1 MAPTS
6 LGLTGRLAP
15 LLRCLPRMRP
25 APRLSLA
32 DALGFTP
39 ADLEAN
45 RSGQFSASQ
54 REDLQQRV
62 AYYKNAWERSWGWL
76 DPASKGRRSRALWMT
91 TTSLMLVLGV
101 AAYVRQAATLGGKS
115 ILAEVLLGTICFAA
129 TLALL
134 GWGLS
139 RFIRGHRP
147 RGEIVLRAVEG
158 IARLSSEESGG
169 WGADILLV
177 SIGEVGFPVSAEVRK
192 CFVPG
197 GRYRVYYADN
207 PGLLVLSA
215 EPIGM

>member
-1 MAPTS
+1 MAQPA
-6 LGLTGRLAP
+6 LKRAPGALTETI
-15 LLRCLPRMRP
+15 
-25 APRLSLA
+25 
-32 DALGFTP
+32 GFTR

-62 AYYKNAWERSWGWL
+62 AYYEIAWQRSWGWV
-76 DPASKGRRSRALWMT
+76 DPASKGKRSRALWMT
-91 TTSLMLVLGV
+91 TTSLVLVLGT
-101 AAYVRQAATLGGKS
+101 AAYVRQPAQLGGRS
-115 ILAEVLLGTICFAA
+115 ILPEVIIGTSGFAA
-129 TLALL
+129 TLAFL

-147 RGEIVLRAVEG
+147 RGELVLRAAEG
-158 IARLSSEESGG
+158 TAQHRSEESGG

-177 SIGEVGFPVSAEVRK
+177 RIGDVELPVSAEVQQ

-207 PGLLVLSA
+207 PSLLVLSA
-215 EPIGM
+215 EPIGT